1 MPARKKSAMESVSPE
16 GLRLTLDEI
25 DEIEEILDCPASQ
38 WESARQGK
46 MMKAM
51 IWVLRKRSDPDASM
65 DDVGKLCVTDLEE
78 VLAPF
83 VSDGT
88 EAI

>member
-1 MPARKKSAMESVSPE
+1 MESISPE

-38 WESARQGK
+38 WENARQGK

-51 IWVLRKRSDPDASM
+51 IYVLRRRSDPNASM
-65 DDVGKLCVTDLEE
+65 EEIGKLYVTDLEAE
-78 VLAPF
+78 LAPF
-83 VSDGT
+83 VVDGT
-88 EAI
+88 EAT